1 MKSVTPQRRTLPWM
15 RLVLLGIWTTSMIA
29 CRPSRT
35 VGGNTPE
42 ATPHMAEEKLR
53 EQLNPVHQPPSA
65 RATAFVAPP
74 PWNPATIF
82 SVPVRT
88 WLPPAE
94 TPERPA
100 VLPAEQRTAAAP
112 QNSLREIPLLAPTAS
127 PPASLLLPAAP
138 LAHATST
145 DPARV
150 TVWIATGPAPE
161 ARSRPPNWDRPQLTT
176 DPAVKESRD
185 FALSPPSG
193 LRETS
198 LPFLRLNI
206 PDPFEQIAIAEL
218 RNPPPENDPPVT
230 PFTRPA
236 VTLTESPVVRDGK

>member
-1 MKSVTPQRRTLPWM
+1 MKNVTPQRRALPWM
-15 RLVLLGIWTTSMIA
+15 RVVLLGIWTTAVIA

-35 VGGNTPE
+35 VSGNTPE
-42 ATPHMAEEKLR
+42 ATPRIAEEKLR
-53 EQLNPVHQPPSA
+53 DQLNPVHQPPSL

-82 SVPVRT
+82 PVPIRT

-94 TPERPA
+94 TPEKPA
-100 VLPAEQRTAAAP
+100 ILFAEQRIAAAP
-112 QNSLREIPLLAPTAS
+112 TNSLRENPLLAPIAS
-127 PPASLLLPAAP
+127 PPASLPLPAAP
-138 LAHATST
+138 LAHATSP

-161 ARSRPPNWDRPQLTT
+161 ARSRPPNWDRPQLAT
-176 DPAVKESRD
+176 DPTSGLSRE
-185 FALSPPSG
+185 FAPSAPSG
-193 LRETS
+193 LRETP
-198 LPFLRLNI
+198 LAFLRLNI

-236 VTLTESPVVRDGK
+236 VTLPESPVAPAGK